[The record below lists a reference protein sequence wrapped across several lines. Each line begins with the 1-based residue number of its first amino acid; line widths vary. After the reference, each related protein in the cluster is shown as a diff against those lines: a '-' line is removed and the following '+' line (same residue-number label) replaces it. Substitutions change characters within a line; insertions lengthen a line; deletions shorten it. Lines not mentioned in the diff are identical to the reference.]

1 MPKRSYG
8 VMSAGYG
15 GAHRRPRIGPLL
27 PDGNFHRIR
36 SAKRVRVGR
45 APPATR
51 GFWGPQ
57 NRSAEE
63 QKVVDTA
70 SANYALD
77 TTGSVTLINGVATGT
92 DYTNRIGRKVVW
104 KSVQIRGLWVPA
116 DATVSNNLCR
126 ICLVWD
132 SQPNGALPTIAD
144 IFQQALGNSML
155 NLNNRDRFKMIMD
168 KQFIAAE
175 YSAVGQAVPGTGHIK
190 AFRKLTGLE
199 TIFDGTTAAIG
210 DIQSGALL
218 LVTLG
223 TQPTA
228 SSHVLTAAL
237 RCRFVDA

>member
-1 MPKRSYG
+1 MPKRSYA
-8 VMSAGYG
+8 VMQ
-15 GAHRRPRIGPLL
+15 RRPHIGPLRANGQFYNR
-27 PDGNFHRIR
+27 PQA
-36 SAKRVRVGR
+36 AKRVRVGR

-63 QKVVDTA
+63 QKVIDTA

-77 TTGSVTLINGVATGT
+77 TTGSVTLVSGVATGT
-92 DYTNRIGRKVVW
+92 DFTNRIGRKVVW
-104 KSVQIRGLWVPA
+104 KSIQLRGFWIPV

-126 ICLVWD
+126 VCLVWD
-132 SQPNGALPTIAD
+132 SQPNGALPAITD

-155 NLNNRDRFKMIMD
+155 NLNNRDRFKMVMD

-175 YSAVGQAVPGTGHIK
+175 YAATGQAVPGTGHIK
-190 AFRKLTGLE
+190 AFRKLNGLE

-210 DIQSGALL
+210 DIQSGAML

-223 TQPTA
+223 SQATA
-228 SSHVLTAAL
+228 AAHTLTAAV
-237 RCRFVDA
+237 RMRFCDP

>member
-1 MPKRSYG
+1 MPKRSYSH
-8 VMSAGYG
+8 MSAG
-15 GAHRRPRIGPLL
+15 RRPQIGPLRA
-27 PDGNFHRIR
+27 DGNFYRPR
-36 SAKRVRVGR
+36 VAKRARVGR

-57 NRSAEE
+57 NRSADE
-63 QKVVDTA
+63 QKVVDTV

-77 TTGSVTLINGVATGT
+77 TTGSVTLVNGVATGT
-92 DYTNRIGRKVVW
+92 DFTNRIGRKVVW
-104 KSVQIRGLWVPA
+104 KSVQIRGLWLPA

-132 SQPNGALPTIAD
+132 TQPNGALPAISD
-144 IFQQALGNSML
+144 IFNQALGNSML

-190 AFRKLTGLE
+190 AFRKLSGLE
-199 TIFDGTTAAIG
+199 TIFDGTTNAIG
-210 DIQSGALL
+210 DIQSGSLL

-228 SSHVLTAAL
+228 SSHVLTAAV
-237 RCRFVDA
+237 RCRFTDS